1 VKTTESAEQQAL
13 FQWVAIASAQK
24 PELRLLHA
32 IPNGGKR
39 SKITA
44 VILKRE
50 GVKSGVFDLSLP
62 VARHGYHGLY
72 IELKIKGGKLSDNQK
87 EWLQLTT
94 EQGYK
99 SIVYVGWVE
108 AKEAIEKYLNK
119 SKFDGREEWS

>member
-1 VKTTESAEQQAL
+1 MKTTESAEQQAL